1 MTLRHTE
8 AGEAEDG
15 QAEAQAQATLED
27 REGPATQEVQAA
39 QEALAIPE
47 DREDPAGLVRQEETL
62 IRGALHQARHQR
74 SPTTQKT
81 KPGKERGASAITG
94 GRMKIC
100 CTKTRSH

>member
-15 QAEAQAQATLED
+15 QAEAQVQETQEGREDPATL
-27 REGPATQEVQAA
+27 AVQVV
-39 QEALAIPE
+39 QEALAIPAG
-47 DREDPAGLVRQEETL
+47 REDPAGLARQEETL
-62 IRGALHQARHQR
+62 TRGALHQARHQR

-81 KPGKERGASAITG
+81 KPGKERGTRAITG